1 MIDII
6 LQKLSEP
13 VLSKFKLWCDA
24 VKAYYDTEEGEEP
37 IMSDAEFDLLQD
49 ELLSYNINDLTT
61 FINESIYRNGKFER
75 KHDDYVQ
82 EMISLKKI
90 HVGRDNVLSEI
101 SNFFSNNQEELF
113 IAPKF
118 DGCSLKITWDHT
130 NNTNNT
136 DNTSRIVQIIT
147 RGGIDVTRHF
157 KNHPDIIATKCY
169 NKKIITGELL
179 ITKQLF
185 MEKYS
190 SEVGGDYENPRNFV
204 GGLVK
209 KNDLSSEIIN
219 DLSFV
224 PCTDGINPL
233 RFVKLHNRFI
243 WLPANN
249 ISIEM
254 LTGYF
259 NAFKS
264 ESFPFLCDGL
274 VIGFS
279 EPNNIRRVKD
289 NYPLNM
295 IAIKFPAPKVQ
306 TEVIGFDWTQKKS
319 GKLTPRLMLKPVK
332 LDGSTVSFANGYNI
346 ERVIENGIGVGSI
359 VEIMKSGDI
368 IPIVVKTI
376 KRSTNIE
383 YPKCEYKRIG
393 KHLIAINNEESKRF
407 KFISG
412 LKLLQLQGIGDILAD
427 QIGMVVEYDILKV
440 FDKDF
445 KPFIVKQIGS
455 GASWQ
460 NFSEIYNIKTL
471 HLDELINILQFDNVG
486 PKISKK
492 VANLILKLSNDTSN
506 ISSDV
511 LCNVCRGDGFQKI
524 KDSIQIL
531 KQYGV
536 QVIKPVVINEDTI
549 TFEMSGSPVGMSKS
563 EFENKL
569 KKIYPNAIHT
579 SLTKETKYLFVD
591 NVKSNTSKALK
602 ARKYNI
608 KIVSYEDALNGKI

>member
-1 MIDII
+1 MEE
-6 LQKLSEP
+6 LLKKLSEP
-13 VLSKFKLWCDA
+13 VLTKFNLWCDA

-49 ELLSYNINDLTT
+49 ELLSYNINELTT
-61 FINESIYRNGKFER
+61 FINESIYRNGRFER
-75 KHDDYVQ
+75 KHEDYIQ

-118 DGCSLKITWDHT
+118 DGCSLKITWEHT
-130 NNTNNT
+130 NNI
-136 DNTSRIVQIIT
+136 SRIVQIIT

-157 KNHPDIIATKCY
+157 KNHPDIVLTSCY
-169 NKKIITGELL
+169 NKKIIAGELL

-185 MEKYS
+185 REKYS

-233 RFVKLHNRFI
+233 INSKMNCSPI
-243 WLPANN
+243 WKKITNVSMDLLYSN
-249 ISIEM
+249 I
-254 LTGYF
+254 

-264 ESFPFLCDGL
+264 EAFPFLCDGL

-455 GASWQ
+455 GAAWQ

-511 LCNVCRGDGFQKI
+511 ICNVCRGAGFQKI

>member
-1 MIDII
+1 MEE
-6 LQKLSEP
+6 LLKKLSEP
-13 VLSKFKLWCDA
+13 VLTKFNLWCDA

-49 ELLSYNINDLTT
+49 ELLSYNINELTT
-61 FINESIYRNGKFER
+61 FINESIYRNGRFER
-75 KHDDYVQ
+75 KHEDYVQ

-118 DGCSLKITWDHT
+118 DGCSLKITWEHT
-130 NNTNNT
+130 NNI
-136 DNTSRIVQIIT
+136 SRIVQIIT

-157 KNHPDIIATKCY
+157 KNHPDIVLTSCY
-169 NKKIITGELL
+169 NKKIIAGELL

-185 MEKYS
+185 KEKYS

-233 RFVKLHNRFI
+233 INSKMNCSPI
-243 WLPANN
+243 WKKITN
-249 ISIEM
+249 ISMDLLYSNI
-254 LTGYF
+254 

-264 ESFPFLCDGL
+264 EAFPFLCDGL

-455 GASWQ
+455 GAAWQ

-608 KIVSYEDALNGKI
+608 KIVSYEDALNRKI